1 VGGSELEEL
10 RAFLTEV
17 DLTLA
22 GLEARTVRLW
32 VERDADHKIVGS
44 TGYEISEDR
53 RDALIRSV
61 AVSPQSRKVGS
72 GSCLARFALSEAA
85 REGAQNAWL
94 FSRRSGPFWEK
105 PGFVSADREQLA
117 SLLADTHQ
125 VQLFISTGQLSR
137 EVAWSKSLTASVAL
151 TVPRAVQEH
160 CVNVRRPTRA
170 RSTSDFR

>member
-1 VGGSELEEL
+1 MSFERVDGSELEEL
-10 RAFLTEV
+10 RAFLSEV
-17 DLTLA
+17 ELTLA

-72 GSCLARFALSEAA
+72 GSCLPRFALSEAA
-85 REGAQNAWL
+85 REGAQNACVCVSVSW
-94 FSRRSGPFWEK
+94 SRDDGRIWPHL
-105 PGFVSADREQLA
+105 QLA

-125 VQLFISTGQLSR
+125 V
-137 EVAWSKSLTASVAL
+137 
-151 TVPRAVQEH
+151 
-160 CVNVRRPTRA
+160 
-170 RSTSDFR
+170 